1 MILPKSF
8 DELPDS
14 MKKEEVREY
23 YDSLAK
29 KRFQLWLKRAFDIIL
44 SSLLIL
50 ILSPVML
57 FLAAIIKLTS
67 AGPVFFRQTRV
78 TTFGKEFYILKFR
91 SMIQNADKI
100 GPLVTVG
107 NDERITKV
115 GRFLR
120 KTHLDEVPQ
129 LFNVWKGEMSF
140 VGTRPEVPKYV
151 SAYTDAMM
159 ASLLLPAGI
168 TSEASIRFT
177 DEAEL
182 LSGDLDADTA
192 YINVILPQKMV
203 FNLNYLREFSIV
215 NDLYILIQTFLLFL
229 GVRNG

>member
-57 FLAAIIKLTS
+57 VLAAIIKLTS

-182 LSGDLDADTA
+182 LSGASDADTA

-203 FNLNYLREFSIV
+203 FNLNYLREFSVV

>member
-57 FLAAIIKLTS
+57 VLAAIIKLTS

-78 TTFGKEFYILKFR
+78 TTFGKDFYILKFR

-140 VGTRPEVPKYV
+140 VATRPEVPKYV

-182 LSGDLDADTA
+182 LSGASDADTA

-203 FNLNYLREFSIV
+203 FNLNYLREFSVV

>member
-23 YDSLAK
+23 YDSLAQ

-57 FLAAIIKLTS
+57 VLAAIIKLTS

-78 TTFGKEFYILKFR
+78 TTFGKDFYILKFR

-182 LSGDLDADTA
+182 LSGASDADTA

-203 FNLNYLREFSIV
+203 FNLNYLREFSVV

>member
-57 FLAAIIKLTS
+57 VLAAIIKLTS

-78 TTFGKEFYILKFR
+78 TTFGKDFYILKFR

-182 LSGDLDADTA
+182 LSGASDADTA

-203 FNLNYLREFSIV
+203 FNLNYLREFSVV

>member
-8 DELPDS
+8 DALPDS
-14 MKKEEVREY
+14 MKREEVREY
-23 YDSLAK
+23 YDSLEK
-29 KRFQLWLKRAFDIIL
+29 KRFQLLLKRAFDIVVSL
-44 SSLLIL
+44 LLIL
-50 ILSPVML
+50 ILSPVMIA
-57 FLAAIIKLTS
+57 LAVVIKSTS
-67 AGPVFFRQTRV
+67 EGPVFFRQTRV

-129 LFNVWKGEMSF
+129 LFNVLKGEMSF

-151 SAYTDAMM
+151 AAYSDSMM

-182 LSGDLDADTA
+182 LSGAFDADST
-192 YINVILPQKMV
+192 YINVILPQKMI
-203 FNLNYLREFSIV
+203 FNLNYLREFSVI
-215 NDLYILIQTFLLFL
+215 NDLYILVQTFLLFL